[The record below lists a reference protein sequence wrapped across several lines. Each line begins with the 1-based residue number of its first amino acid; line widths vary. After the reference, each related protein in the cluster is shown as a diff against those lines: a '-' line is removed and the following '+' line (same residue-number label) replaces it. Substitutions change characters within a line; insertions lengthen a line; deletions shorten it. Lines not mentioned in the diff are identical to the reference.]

1 MESLRVT
8 FSFHKAKALQLSHAY
23 PGKCKE
29 RDRSGAP
36 TVHRGAAWMIC
47 DALNM
52 FLIPHCNFLAI
63 YFKAENTRSN
73 QARRLN

>member
-1 MESLRVT
+1 MASLRVT

-36 TVHRGAAWMIC
+36 TVHRGGWM
-47 DALNM
+47 DDL
-52 FLIPHCNFLAI
+52 
-63 YFKAENTRSN
+63 
-73 QARRLN
+73 